1 MMKTSIKL
9 KFRPSVKLDKGGTLY
24 YQLIFNR
31 RVKHLNTPYKIMLS
45 EWDDKNGCIV
55 FSNVDPIR
63 NHQLESIVRCI
74 QWDIQ
79 RLEKI
84 VGEYAGKGVAYNLG
98 HIAVAYQE
106 LCMKHSLFV
115 YMEEL
120 VVQYRSYGQIRT
132 SETYLTTLNSFKR
145 FRMNVDVVLEEI
157 NSELLLSYEYYL
169 KVKGVSPNTISFY
182 MHRLR
187 AVYNRAVEQG
197 LIEQRFPFR
206 KVKTSIEK
214 TAKRAIPIKYI
225 RKLKSLDLEKSPSLA
240 FARDMFLFSFY
251 TRGMSFIDIAY
262 LHKKDLRNGFLTYRR
277 KKTGQKLQIHWEMC
291 MQQILNLHP
300 ANANSPFMLSIIEN
314 SEKDCRRQYQNALTR
329 INRNLKKLG
338 EKVGLE
344 VPLTM
349 YVARHSWAT
358 TAHNEGI
365 PLALICE
372 GMGHYNEKTTQ
383 IYLASLENSV
393 VDKANRKIIKLI

>member
-1 MMKTSIKL
+1 
-9 KFRPSVKLDKGGTLY
+9 
-24 YQLIFNR
+24 
-31 RVKHLNTPYKIMLS
+31 
-45 EWDDKNGCIV
+45 
-55 FSNVDPIR
+55 
-63 NHQLESIVRCI
+63 
-74 QWDIQ
+74 
-79 RLEKI
+79 
-84 VGEYAGKGVAYNLG
+84 
-98 HIAVAYQE
+98 
-106 LCMKHSLFV
+106 
-115 YMEEL
+115 
-120 VVQYRSYGQIRT
+120 
-132 SETYLTTLNSFKR
+132 
-145 FRMNVDVVLEEI
+145 
-157 NSELLLSYEYYL
+157 
-169 KVKGVSPNTISFY
+169 

-197 LIEQRFPFR
+197 LIEQRFLFR

-214 TAKRAIPIKYI
+214 TTKRAIPIKYI

-262 LHKKDLRNGFLTYRR
+262 LHKKDLRNGILTYRR
-277 KKTGQKLQIHWEMC
+277 KKTGQKLQIYWEMC

-314 SEKDCRRQYQNALTR
+314 SEKDYRRQYQNALTR

-365 PLALICE
+365 PLAVICE
-372 GMGHYNEKTTQ
+372 GMGHDNEKTTQ
-383 IYLASLENSV
+383 IYLASLENSL